1 MVRRWRMPQ
10 GTTLQ
15 QGLEDLVTEVI
26 DLGKQVESSIE
37 IMVKAMETRDASV
50 ARRELGVDARYKARG
65 AEAER
70 DCMILQARR
79 ALDAQHLGHL
89 YTVQSVTNH
98 LVRSGTLCEHICRAI
113 FDTAGQERDEDLEA
127 VLIEMARTARN
138 IFSEGLNIFAHRDM
152 DRARILQARDDKVD
166 LLYSEAMNLIAN
178 PPDGGA
184 GAPEWRMRAALIVH
198 YLERIADHGVDIG
211 ERTIFLVSG
220 ERIEDAMQQ
229 YLERNIDQDEE

>member
-1 MVRRWRMPQ
+1 VPRE
-10 GTTLQ
+10 TLQ
-15 QGLEDLVTEVI
+15 QGLDELVADVL
-26 DLGKQVESSIE
+26 DLGKEVERSIE
-37 IMVKAMETRDASV
+37 TMVRAMETRDASV
-50 ARRELGVDARYKARG
+50 ASEELGVDARYKARG
-65 AEAER
+65 AETER
-70 DCMILQARR
+70 DCMILQTRQELVAR
-79 ALDAQHLGHL
+79 HLGLL

-113 FDTAGQERDEDLEA
+113 VETAGCERDEDLEA
-127 VLIEMARTARN
+127 VLVEMARTARN
-138 IFSEGLNIFAHRDM
+138 IFHE
-152 DRARILQARDDKVD
+152 RDDKVD

-178 PPDGGA
+178 PSDGGA

-229 YLERNIDQDEE
+229 YLERNVDQNEGLS